1 MKMAPENRRLAKG
14 LYYNVFRKG
23 LGKETD
29 LRGSSDSQHGQAR
42 DSHGRETGREEKS
55 MNTLRRKSEEPAFT
69 KQEGTSR
76 LRLFWIRI
84 AGGELQETKT
94 LCLGF

>member
-29 LRGSSDSQHGQAR
+29 LRGSSEFTAWASQGQ
-42 DSHGRETGREEKS
+42 
-55 MNTLRRKSEEPAFT
+55 P
-69 KQEGTSR
+69 QEGNWERREIYEHTATQVR
-76 LRLFWIRI
+76 RTGIY
-84 AGGELQETKT
+84 
-94 LCLGF
+94 

>member
-1 MKMAPENRRLAKG
+1 MAPENRRLAKG

-55 MNTLRRKSEEPAFT
+55 MNTL
-69 KQEGTSR
+69 
-76 LRLFWIRI
+76 
-84 AGGELQETKT
+84 
-94 LCLGF
+94 

>member
-1 MKMAPENRRLAKG
+1 MKMAQKIEGWQKGCIIMCSEKGWVRRRISAG
-14 LYYNVFRKG
+14 AQIR
-23 LGKETD
+23 
-29 LRGSSDSQHGQAR
+29 SGQAR

-55 MNTLRRKSEEPAFT
+55 MNTLRRKSEKPAFT

-84 AGGELQETKT
+84 AGGKLQETKM